1 MIARTS
7 DDCLRFAAYP
17 VVHRS
22 QHDCKADVTKS
33 SIKNLK
39 KKKNTNRSVIVFS
52 LNLSINHQ
60 NTSLKLRNGGQ
71 AVCSEMSATEHRFP
85 EMSEQTH
92 GGPVLVWPVW
102 ATVVLRQSKQISR

>member
-22 QHDCKADVTKS
+22 QHDCKADVTRS

-39 KKKNTNRSVIVFS
+39 KKNTHRSVIVFS

-71 AVCSEMSATEHRFP
+71 AVCSEMSVIEHRFP
-85 EMSEQTH
+85 EMSEQTLD
-92 GGPVLVWPVW
+92 GPVL
-102 ATVVLRQSKQISR
+102 AF